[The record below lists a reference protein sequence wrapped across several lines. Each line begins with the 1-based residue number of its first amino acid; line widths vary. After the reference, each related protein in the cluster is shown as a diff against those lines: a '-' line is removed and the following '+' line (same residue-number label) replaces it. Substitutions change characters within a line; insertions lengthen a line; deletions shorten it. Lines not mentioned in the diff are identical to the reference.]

1 MDDDLP
7 ELLYQDRTVAGRLR
21 RYFEYRSIAEMSVW
35 FCIAAAISMIVVTIA
50 SVVLGTLVGIGSKSD
65 AIAGAA
71 VLGGLVLWLGF
82 LAWLGWTF
90 VRIARGWGPERLGT
104 PIFRYMQVTF
114 LVMTALTMLPSG
126 VLFKEGNIFPVVLLA
141 FDTVIVGMVFV
152 FLLLAWSARCR
163 VPWRTYAEV
172 FGMAA
177 MLIFEIFLTKPWTY

>member
-1 MDDDLP
+1 
-7 ELLYQDRTVAGRLR
+7 
-21 RYFEYRSIAEMSVW
+21 
-35 FCIAAAISMIVVTIA
+35 
-50 SVVLGTLVGIGSKSD
+50 
-65 AIAGAA
+65 
-71 VLGGLVLWLGF
+71 
-82 LAWLGWTF
+82 
-90 VRIARGWGPERLGT
+90 
-104 PIFRYMQVTF
+104 
-114 LVMTALTMLPSG
+114 